1 MSRRERGTALAPR
14 FEISHQIDRTWG
26 IYVTKESVEKYLVSI
41 TVFVG
46 GLKYG
51 LTIKEL
57 TIYQGCT
64 SVPSRNLW
72 CTELP
77 DRVRNSYKRSR
88 SMSPTLITHFTEW
101 SYGQG
106 HYPILFY
113 CSQYF
118 SESRLT
124 SASHFGS

>member
-1 MSRRERGTALAPR
+1 MAPR
-14 FEISHQIDRTWG
+14 FEISYQIDRTWG

-41 TVFVG
+41 TVFFG
-46 GLKYG
+46 GLKHG
-51 LTIKEL
+51 LTIEEL
-57 TIYQGCT
+57 AICQGST
-64 SVPSRNLW
+64 SGPSRNIW

-88 SMSPTLITHFTEW
+88 NMSPTLITHFTEW

-113 CSQYF
+113 YSQYL
-118 SESRLT
+118 SESKHT
-124 SASHFGS
+124 SACHFGS